1 MIFVERLNLNH
12 NIFNLSFLKS
22 KFKLKFLLFSF
33 LLTYIFCGFSV
44 FGQNSDRITI
54 KGKVIDPNYK
64 SQGMSLLI
72 LNKTNSVGTFGNI
85 DGTFHITANK
95 NDVIIFSVHGY
106 AQSKLCFKDS
116 VYRDVYTVQV
126 ELKKLEIN
134 LSQVE
139 IFPVRNV
146 DEIKKDIEKL
156 EFVFPYQTSGAAA
169 FNSPITALYER
180 FSKFEKSKRAVA
192 YMINEEKK
200 RDLLKE
206 LFHIYIKAD
215 IINLKSEEFDAFLN
229 FCNLPQSFIQSANE
243 YELTMAVKACYE
255 EYDNDYVRKD
265 RPKRFF
271 NPSDKNTRR
280 NEKYLEEY
288 ERFK

>member
-1 MIFVERLNLNH
+1 LKERLNLNH

-22 KFKLKFLLFSF
+22 KLKLKFLLSTFF
-33 LLTYIFCGFSV
+33 IALIIHGFSV
-44 FGQNSDRITI
+44 LGQTSNRITI
-54 KGKVIDPNYK
+54 KGKVFDPDNRT
-64 SQGMSLLI
+64 QGVSLLI

-85 DGTFHITANK
+85 DGTFQISANK
-95 NDVIIFSVHGY
+95 NDVIVFSVHGY

-116 VYRDVYTVQV
+116 VFRDVYTVQV
-126 ELKKLEIN
+126 SLKRLEIN
-134 LSQVE
+134 LSQVD

-156 EFVFPYQTSGAAA
+156 EFVFPYHTSGVAA
-169 FNSPITALYER
+169 FSSPITALYER

-215 IINLKSEEFDAFLN
+215 IINLKTEEFDAFLN

-255 EYDNDYVRKD
+255 EYDNDYVKKD

-271 NPSDKNTRR
+271 NASDKNSRR